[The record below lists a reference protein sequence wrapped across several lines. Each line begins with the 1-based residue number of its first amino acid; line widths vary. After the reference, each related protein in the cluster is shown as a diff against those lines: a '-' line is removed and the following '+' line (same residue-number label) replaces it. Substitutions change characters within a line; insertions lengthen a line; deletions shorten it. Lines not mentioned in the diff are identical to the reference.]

1 MFSGVLIDVDKIK
14 KDKEVAD
21 KKVADEKEVNDKK
34 AIDEKIIN
42 DQKIKDAKEKA
53 DIDYQK
59 FLADNGYNE
68 TNKELFIIEETAD
81 SYRLFSKSL
90 LAEHRK

>member
-1 MFSGVLIDVDKIK
+1 MLIKLNSRLLK
-14 KDKEVAD
+14 S
-21 KKVADEKEVNDKK
+21 N
-34 AIDEKIIN
+34 
-42 DQKIKDAKEKA
+42 KDAKDLKDQRDKEAKEAREKA
-53 DIDYQK
+53 DAGYQK

-68 TNKELFIIEETAD
+68 TNKELFIIEEMAD